1 MAPSRRWVRCYQFVV
16 ELAFVSSK
24 ASIAGHEMCSGLS
37 KANTF

>member
-1 MAPSRRWVRCYQFVV
+1 MAPSVTGFAAYQFVA

-24 ASIAGHEMCSGLS
+24 ASIAGHEMWCGLS